1 MNEMVTL
8 SAHFHAFFL
17 VLFLGLLGVNIYH
30 LKSKKTFFKLSKWLE
45 LLAPQY
51 FVLLG
56 AIFFTGLLILAV
68 RQFAMTHSVW
78 LMMVVWF
85 IFIVH
90 GIKAHKKYKKL
101 ERNDE
106 AEASYRAFSLK
117 RYAIESIIIILTIV
131 AVYGT
136 R

>member
-1 MNEMVTL
+1 MNEMVSL
-8 SAHFHAFFL
+8 SAHFHAFFV
-17 VLFLGLLGVNIYH
+17 VLFLALLGVNIYH
-30 LKSKKTFFKLSKWLE
+30 LKSKKTFSKLSKWLE

-68 RQFAMTHSVW
+68 RQFALTHSVW
-78 LMMVVWF
+78 LMLIVWLFF
-85 IFIVH
+85 IIH

-101 ERNDE
+101 ERTEIKEE
-106 AEASYRAFSLK
+106 AYKAF
-117 RYAIESIIIILTIV
+117 AIKKYTIDILLLIV
-131 AVYGT
+131 TMLAVYGS